1 MRLTIFTPTYNREQY
16 LDRLYRSL
24 LVQKNKSF
32 KWIIVDDGSTD
43 KTEEKIAEFI
53 NERKIDI
60 VYFKQ
65 DNLGKHIA
73 HNKGVE
79 LCDTELFFCVDS
91 DDYLTEDCVD
101 VILDVWDN
109 KEVDKTYS
117 GIVALKGYSDGS
129 IMANEMPKDISESTL
144 SDLYNIH
151 GKKGETALIFK
162 TEYLK
167 NNLFPMFKNEKFLSE
182 EVVYNKIDEIA
193 PLILLNK
200 VIYIMEYLEDGMT
213 KNYIKLWKSSP
224 EGVLYLLTSRY
235 NIVKKIKGPLGAYRK
250 MKVILVLN
258 GFCLSKKIS
267 IFKNTPN
274 KALSTIAYIPS
285 IFVYFIKFK

>member
-16 LDRLYRSL
+16 LDKLYRSL

-53 NERKIDI
+53 KERKIDI

-65 DNLGKHIA
+65 NNLGKHIA

-129 IMANEMPKDISESTL
+129 IMANEMPKNISESTL
-144 SDLYNIH
+144 SDLYNVH

-162 TEYLK
+162 AEHLK
-167 NNLFPMFKNEKFLSE
+167 NNLFPIFKNEKFLSE

-193 PLILLNK
+193 PLILINK

-213 KNYIKLWKSSP
+213 KNYIKLWKSCP

-235 NIVKKIKGPLGAYRK
+235 NIVIKGPLGIYRK
-250 MKVILVLN
+250 MKVILILN

-267 IFKNTPN
+267 ILKNTPS
-274 KALSTIAYIPS
+274 KILSTIAYIPS
-285 IFVYFIKFK
+285 IFVYFIRFK